1 MAVEKAPVWTFPTNP
16 KRLGRWYGKGPA
28 DRSPVG
34 PGPAAARRASSA
46 MVPVRRSAGRGTWK
60 RTASCE
66 RKTDRSATRR
76 TVPSVSGTHAGSR
89 TRRRLSEGCQRRFS
103 RSRTVRCARE
113 RGGRPDP
120 TSLDPACHP
129 VLVSMV
135 RGKGFPRRA
144 PAGSQTRRRHKGEN
158 KDGTGGGL
166 GRVREGKRS
175 GRARGPVRRIVGG
188 RSAAGP
194 GSGSS
199 DHSSEP
205 SVSAGAFAAR
215 RRDAISR
222 AAPPPSTTTAASA
235 ISAMPAPVWARLLR

>member
-34 PGPAAARRASSA
+34 PGPAAARRVSSA

-76 TVPSVSGTHAGSR
+76 
-89 TRRRLSEGCQRRFS
+89 FS

-113 RGGRPDP
+113 RGGRPATP
-120 TSLDPACHP
+120 FWFPWCAGRGSRGVPPPGVEPGAVTKEKTKTVP
-129 VLVSMV
+129 VGAWA
-135 RGKGFPRRA
+135 RPGRKG
-144 PAGSQTRRRHKGEN
+144 
-158 KDGTGGGL
+158 
-166 GRVREGKRS
+166 S
-175 GRARGPVRRIVGG
+175 GRARGPCGGSWGTVRRT
-188 RSAAGP
+188 GP

-205 SVSAGAFAAR
+205 SVSAGAFALR
-215 RRDAISR
+215 RRETAMR

-235 ISAMPAPVWARLLR
+235 ISAMPAPVWARVLR

>member
-34 PGPAAARRASSA
+34 PGPAAARRVSSA

-66 RKTDRSATRR
+66 RKTDRSAT
-76 TVPSVSGTHAGSR
+76 
-89 TRRRLSEGCQRRFS
+89 RRFS

-144 PAGSQTRRRHKGEN
+144 PAGSRTRRRHKEEN
-158 KDGTGGGL
+158 KDGTGGDL
-166 GRVREGKRS
+166 GASGK
-175 GRARGPVRRIVGG
+175 GKDLGAPVGPCGGSWG
-188 RSAAGP
+188 RSAAR
-194 GSGSS
+194 
-199 DHSSEP
+199 
-205 SVSAGAFAAR
+205 AR
-215 RRDAISR
+215 GQVRRIT
-222 AAPPPSTTTAASA
+222 PPSPRCRPGPS
-235 ISAMPAPVWARLLR
+235 PCGGGRRP